1 MMIGLVIKDI
11 LNLKN
16 SFRTSLLILALF
28 SFMAYQS
35 QDPTYLMGMFVL
47 IMSIQSIS
55 SISYDELAK
64 WDVYALTMPIS
75 RVKLVIS
82 KYILSIMLSIIALII
97 SGAISYF
104 VILPTSNMNTIE
116 FLLSSYLV
124 FASSILLLSVL
135 LPLIYRY
142 GVEKSR
148 LLIFIVISI
157 PVLIGIFFS
166 KIGIDLPDE
175 NQLRTIFKV
184 SPFIIIALLFISS
197 FISCRIYKNK
207 DM

>member
-1 MMIGLVIKDI
+1 MIGLVIKDI

-175 NQLRTIFKV
+175 NQLRTLFKV

>member
-1 MMIGLVIKDI
+1 MIGLVIKDI

>member
-1 MMIGLVIKDI
+1 MIGLLIKDLI
-11 LNLKN
+11 NLKN

-35 QDPTYLMGMFVL
+35 QDPTYLMGVFVL
-47 IMSIQSIS
+47 MMSIQSIS

-64 WDVYALTMPIS
+64 WDIYALTMPIS

-97 SGAISYF
+97 SGTIAYL
-104 VILPTSNMNTIE
+104 VILPTSNMSRLE
-116 FLLSSYLV
+116 FLLSAYLV
-124 FASSILLLSVL
+124 FAISTLLLSVL
-135 LPLIYRY
+135 LPLIYKY

-148 LLIFIVISI
+148 LLIFVVISI

-166 KIGIDLPDE
+166 KIGIGLPDE
-175 NQLRTIFKV
+175 NQLRNLFKV
-184 SPFIIIALLFISS
+184 SPFIIIVLLFISS

>member
-1 MMIGLVIKDI
+1 MIGLLIKDI
-11 LNLKN
+11 INLKN
-16 SFRTSLLILALF
+16 SFRTSLLIFALF

-35 QDPTYLMGMFVL
+35 QDPTYLMGVFVL
-47 IMSIQSIS
+47 MMSIQSIS

-64 WDVYALTMPIS
+64 WDIYALTMPIS

-97 SGAISYF
+97 SGTIAYL
-104 VILPTSNMNTIE
+104 VILPTSNMNRLE
-116 FLLSSYLV
+116 FLLSAYLV
-124 FASSILLLSVL
+124 FAISTLLLSVL
-135 LPLIYRY
+135 LPLIYKY

-148 LLIFIVISI
+148 LLIFVVISI

-166 KIGIDLPDE
+166 KIGIGLPDE
-175 NQLRTIFKV
+175 NQLRNLFKV
-184 SPFIIIALLFISS
+184 SPFIIIVLLFISS

>member
-1 MMIGLVIKDI
+1 MIGLLIKDI
-11 LNLKN
+11 INLKN

-35 QDPTYLMGMFVL
+35 QDPTYLMGVFVL
-47 IMSIQSIS
+47 MMSIQSIS

-64 WDVYALTMPIS
+64 WDIYALTMPIS

-97 SGAISYF
+97 SGTIAYL
-104 VILPTSNMNTIE
+104 VILPTSNMNRLE
-116 FLLSSYLV
+116 FLLSAYLV
-124 FASSILLLSVL
+124 FAISTLLLSVL
-135 LPLIYRY
+135 LPLIYKY

-148 LLIFIVISI
+148 LLIFVVISI

-166 KIGIDLPDE
+166 KIGIGLPDE
-175 NQLRTIFKV
+175 NQLRNLFKV
-184 SPFIIIALLFISS
+184 SPFIIIVLLFISS

>member
-1 MMIGLVIKDI
+1 MIGLLIKDI
-11 LNLKN
+11 INLKN

-28 SFMAYQS
+28 SFLAYQS
-35 QDPTYLMGMFVL
+35 QDPTYLMGVFVL
-47 IMSIQSIS
+47 MMSIQSIS

-64 WDVYALTMPIS
+64 WDIYALTMPIS

-97 SGAISYF
+97 SGTIAYL
-104 VILPTSNMNTIE
+104 VILPTSNMNRLE
-116 FLLSSYLV
+116 FLLSAYLV
-124 FASSILLLSVL
+124 FAISTLLLSVL
-135 LPLIYRY
+135 LPLIYKY

-148 LLIFIVISI
+148 LLIFVVISI

-166 KIGIDLPDE
+166 KIGIGLPDE
-175 NQLRTIFKV
+175 NQLRNLFKV
-184 SPFIIIALLFISS
+184 SPFIIIVLLFISS